1 MPPVQKLYLGHL
13 MRMVKDKYTY
23 KIRC

>member
-1 MPPVQKLYLGHL
+1 MPPIQKLYLGHL